1 MNPNL
6 SEWLSARALA
16 QDPTFQTIARA
27 VIKSKGKNK
36 SITSF
41 VTITVPSIA
50 ESFTL
55 GWFEVKGVTKLKVTL
70 CYFVQKWR

>member
-6 SEWLSARALA
+6 SERLSARALA
-16 QDPTFQTIARA
+16 RDPTFQTIARA

-36 SITSF
+36 SITFF
-41 VTITVPSIA
+41 VTITVSSIA
-50 ESFTL
+50 ETFTL
-55 GWFEVKGVTKLKVTL
+55 GWFKVKGLTKLKVPL

>member
-6 SEWLSARALA
+6 SERLSATALA
-16 QDPTFQTIARA
+16 QDSTFQTIARI

-36 SITSF
+36 SITFF
-41 VTITVPSIA
+41 VTITVTSIA
-50 ESFTL
+50 ETFTL
-55 GWFEVKGVTKLKVTL
+55 DWFKVKGLTKLKWTL